1 MFEHML
7 DKLTK
12 MEENIALLVD
22 LYTEQTNSLTTYKQ
36 VAKILGLSSR
46 TLQNYIKDSTFVIG
60 THYYIN
66 AKRKVVF
73 IPQGI
78 IEFKKS
84 VLQRQ
89 NIKPSNS
96 VATRVMHPIA
106 SKVLQGVA

>member
-7 DKLTK
+7 DKLIK
-12 MEENIALLVD
+12 MEENIALLLD
-22 LYTEQTNSLTTYKQ
+22 LYTEQTNSLTTYKD
-36 VAKILGLSSR
+36 VAKLLGLTRR
-46 TLQNYIKDSTFVIG
+46 TIYNYIQDSTFVLG

-66 AKRKVVF
+66 AKGKVVF

-89 NIKPSNS
+89 NIKPSNI

>member
-7 DKLTK
+7 DMLTK
-12 MEENIALLVD
+12 MQKNIDLLLA

-66 AKRKVVF
+66 GKGKVVF